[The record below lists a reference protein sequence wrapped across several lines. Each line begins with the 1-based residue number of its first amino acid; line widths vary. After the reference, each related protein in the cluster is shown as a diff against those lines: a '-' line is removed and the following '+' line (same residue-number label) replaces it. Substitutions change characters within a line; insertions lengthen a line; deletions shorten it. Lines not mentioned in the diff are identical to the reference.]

1 MSEIIQDSE
10 LVFHTDLDED
20 GYHFGILKLSMKKVP
35 ITNKTVFLY
44 FSVDNSGS
52 MDEFHRGKSKLSFVK
67 TTLKNMIL
75 FLEKQDADIYVQI
88 NTFSNSVEKLVDCMK
103 ITTTNSEEII
113 DLIDNLRADSDTD
126 IGKALVVANELIGS
140 YKREYPDHEVAHI
153 FMSDGSPTVGLTTV
167 EQLYPLVQTEFNNTF
182 IGFGLDHN
190 AHLFHKFS
198 EKSNTEYRFIDKFE
212 NTALVYGEII
222 HQLLYPALTNIQFDV
237 QGGEIYDWKTNS
249 WSNQV
254 TESVIVS
261 EAEKVYH
268 VRTLYSTSETRVDI
282 VQDRNIIE
290 SVYTLPSLVSLENGN
305 IEPSCIEDLAKYQY
319 RQRTMECLFESK
331 KRLNSVGKQEL
342 KNKMQRLFRDMR
354 KYMREKDM
362 LEEPMLKLLC
372 DDIYI
377 TYKTMNSAYGMMF
390 AVARC
395 SSQGRQQAYNTTI
408 EQDGVDETDDD
419 MDSDGETVVL
429 SFGNRRHMGRPAS
442 SLTSRRSSSTL
453 TSLDDGVAAK
463 NIDEDDLSNYV
474 STNSTF
480 TCYSTPTGLNTMREM
495 SQI

>member
-10 LVFHTDLDED
+10 LVFHQDLDED
-20 GYHFGILKLSMKKVP
+20 GHHFGILKLSMKKVP
-35 ITNKTVFLY
+35 ITSKTVFLY

-52 MDEFHRGKSKLSFVK
+52 MDEIHRGKSKLSFVK

-75 FLEKQDADIYVQI
+75 FLEKQDIDIYIQI
-88 NTFSNSVEKLVDCMK
+88 HTFSNSVQKLVDCVK
-103 ITTTNSEEII
+103 ISPANSAEII
-113 DLIDNLRADSDTD
+113 ELIYKLTTESDTD
-126 IGKALVVANELIGS
+126 IGNALVVANELIGS
-140 YKREYPDHEVAHI
+140 YKREHPDHEVAHI
-153 FMSDGSPTVGLTTV
+153 FMSDGSPTSGLITID
-167 EQLYPLVQTEFNNTF
+167 ELHPLVQAEFNNTF

-190 AHLFHKFS
+190 AHMFHKFS
-198 EKSNTEYRFIDKFE
+198 ETPNTEYRFIDKVE
-212 NTALVYGEII
+212 NTSLVYGEII
-222 HQLLYPALTNIQFDV
+222 HQLLYPALTNIRFEV
-237 QGGEIYDWKTNS
+237 QGGEMYDWKTNT

-261 EAEKVYH
+261 EAEKTYH
-268 VRTLYSTSETRVDI
+268 VRTQYSASETYVDI
-282 VQDRNIIE
+282 LQDGETIE
-290 SVYTLPSLVSLENGN
+290 SVYTLPNLISLENGSE
-305 IEPSCIEDLAKYQY
+305 EPSCIEDLTKYQF

-331 KRLNSVGKQEL
+331 KRLSSVGKQEL

-429 SFGNRRHMGRPAS
+429 SFGNRRHMGRPS
-442 SLTSRRSSSTL
+442 VSLTSRRSSSML
-453 TSLDDGVAAK
+453 SSLDDGVAAE
-463 NIDEDDLSNYV
+463 NIDEDDLANYV
-474 STNSTF
+474 STNSNF

-495 SQI
+495 SQM